1 MVIVSGGTVLV
12 QAILQTLIAFGIN
25 ITPAQNA
32 ALMTLSGVLLP
43 LLARQYSTPNH
54 VVEAKIADATSNIV
68 TANAALTAQAAL
80 DTATINTLT
89 VGGSH

>member
-43 LLARQYSTPNH
+43 LLARQYAIPASK
-54 VVEAKIADATSNIV
+54 VDAKIADATSNILS
-68 TANAALTAQAAL
+68 ANAALTSQAVL
-80 DTATINTLT
+80 NNATINAL
-89 VGGSH
+89 SESKP